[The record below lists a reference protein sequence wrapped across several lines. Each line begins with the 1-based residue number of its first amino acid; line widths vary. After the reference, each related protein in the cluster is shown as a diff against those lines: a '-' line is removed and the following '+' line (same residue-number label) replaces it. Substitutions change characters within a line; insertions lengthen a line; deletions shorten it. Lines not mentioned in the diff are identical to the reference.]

1 MALISAKG
9 PGYVEMDLVYV
20 KDGGKEEKYFA
31 AVEAFTRLCFVRRLP
46 DRKAVNLVPVV
57 DEMITHFK
65 AKSVRADMEFA
76 AFEILNL
83 FERRKVKVDLVPFEV
98 KDYTRLATVNRFC
111 RSLRHYRMSGVR
123 PEDIERY
130 HNREKPDHYYPHKC
144 TADVTYEENV
154 AVMNAK
160 HKKGMLPLRGGPR
173 ADTGQKVHVRLLKDG
188 KFDKERPKW
197 SRARFR
203 VLGVF
208 QGRYALC
215 REDDPTGNV
224 ILRRFNEVD
233 PGAKTHKYADDH
245 VEESNLYVVKKI
257 EECTDRKSNPIK
269 TLAEANKMD
278 CWYRVRMLDDS
289 QVWVTANKV
298 RFQTNEPTAAE
309 RRFFGEKTADKL
321 TVMRVTKDELAAS
334 RRKFP
339 VNKK

>member
-1 MALISAKG
+1 MALHSAKG

-31 AVEAFTRLCFVRRLP
+31 AVEAFTRLCFVRQLP
-46 DRKAVNLVPVV
+46 NRKSVNLVPIV

-65 AKSVRADMEFA
+65 AKSVRADMEFG

-83 FERRKVKVDLVPFEV
+83 FEKRKVHVDLVPFEV

-111 RSLRHYRMSGVR
+111 RSLRHYRMSGIK
-123 PEDIERY
+123 PGDIEKY
-130 HNREKPDHYYPHKC
+130 HNREKPDHYYPNKC

-154 AVMNAK
+154 KIMNSKHAK
-160 HKKGMLPLRGGPR
+160 GILPLKGGPR
-173 ADTGQKVHVRLLKDG
+173 ADTGQTVHVRLLKDG

-197 SRARFR
+197 SRAKFR
-203 VLGVF
+203 VMGVF

-215 REDDPTGNV
+215 REGDKSGNV

-233 PGAKTHKYADDH
+233 PGDKSHTYADDH
-245 VEESNLYVVKKI
+245 TEESNLYIVKKI
-257 EECTDRKSNPIK
+257 EECVDKKSKPIK
-269 TLAEANKMD
+269 TLEEANKMD
-278 CWYRVRMLDDS
+278 CWYRVRMMDDD
-289 QVWVTANKV
+289 QVWVTVNKV
-298 RFQTNEPTAAE
+298 RFQSNEPTTAE
-309 RRFFGEKTADKL
+309 RRYFGEKTSDKL

-334 RRKFP
+334 RKKFP